1 MIYYLIL
8 LLVVWEIYW
17 KVVSLWIAAQKGDKK
32 WFVSILIINS
42 CGFLPIYY
50 LRKNNYFKK

>member
-1 MIYYLIL
+1 MIYCLIL

-17 KVVSLWIAAQKGDKK
+17 KIISLWIAAKNGDKK